1 VKFCDRVH
9 IEYHQC
15 DERTMSFYVAALH
28 IEKKAFGTCKQYSN
42 AVIRVLR
49 KTGFKIDNSSWSICT
64 SAKKGFKKTRPTQK
78 GKTLPITPQILE
90 VLKPGLDT
98 EESHDDR
105 VFWAAICSMVYGL
118 FRCSEITVS
127 SDAGNQFPREH
138 DFTPVRGAERQ
149 AAHIHLSNS
158 KTDLL
163 SQGVDVPL
171 VANDSATCPLRAIE
185 EMKEQSPHPPP
196 FPDSPLFRLEDGSP
210 LSAKKFRKR
219 LKALTTARLKDGQK
233 YTGHSCRRGG
243 AQALFDAGVPA
254 TQIKIIG
261 RWKSDSFLRYIGV
274 TLNHMLRTSALM
286 ARAMT
291 SQRLAFPS
299 F

>member
-1 VKFCDRVH
+1 M
-9 IEYHQC
+9 Q
-15 DERTMSFYVAALH
+15 
-28 IEKKAFGTCKQYSN
+28 
-42 AVIRVLR
+42 AVLQRRDPGATQNRLQNRQLFLVDLYLSQE
-49 KTGFKIDNSSWSICT
+49 GVQED
-64 SAKKGFKKTRPTQK
+64 PTTPE
-78 GKTLPITPQILE
+78 GKDIADHSPNPGGSPQILE

-98 EESHDDR
+98 EKSHDDR
-105 VFWAAICSMVYGL
+105 VMWAALCSMVYGL
-118 FRCSEITVS
+118 LRCSETTVS
-127 SDAGNQFPREH
+127 NDGGNQFPREH

-149 AAHIHLSNS
+149 AAHIHLANS

-171 VANDSATCPLRAIE
+171 VANDSATCPLKAIE

-196 FPDSPLFRLEDGSP
+196 FPDSPLFRMEDGSP
-210 LSAKKFRKR
+210 LSAKRFRKR
-219 LKALTTARLKDGQK
+219 LKTLTTAQLKDGEK

-286 ARAMT
+286 ARALT

>member
-15 DERTMSFYVAALH
+15 DETTMSFYVAALH

-49 KTGFKIDNSSWSICT
+49 KTGFKIDNSSWSVCT
-64 SAKKGFKKTRPTQK
+64 SAKKGFKKTRPPQK
-78 GKTLPITPQILE
+78 GKTLPITPKILE

-98 EESHDDR
+98 KESHDDR
-105 VFWAAICSMVYGL
+105 VMWAALCSMVYGL

-127 SDAGNQFPREH
+127 SDANNQFPRDR
-138 DFTPVRGAERQ
+138 DFTPVRGVERQ
-149 AAHIHLSNS
+149 AAHIHLSHS

-171 VANDSATCPLRAIE
+171 VANGSATCPLKAIE

-196 FPDSPLFRLEDGSP
+196 FPDSPLFCMEDGSP
-210 LSAKKFRKR
+210 LSAKIFRKR
-219 LKALTTARLKDGQK
+219 LKTLTTARLNDGEK

-286 ARAMT
+286 ARAVT